1 MSKFIF
7 NFFLF
12 FFFSIIS
19 IYHQVLMFS
28 RAIQVSSLKIVPYG
42 TKLPI
47 CLVTQTKSSIFLMLQ
62 FSSPSN
68 FPHKSLKTKSE
79 KKKKK
84 KSRKVKIY

>member
-1 MSKFIF
+1 
-7 NFFLF
+7 
-12 FFFSIIS
+12 
-19 IYHQVLMFS
+19 MFS

-84 KSRKVKIY
+84 SQEKSRFID